1 MEFKHIEYFIKAS
14 HFKSMSKAAESMYI
28 SQQALGKCMQN
39 LETELGCRLFE
50 RTSKGSTLTDEGRY
64 LYEKF
69 LPVVESYYKAQD
81 EALARLSTQPQ
92 KVTIANSPWL
102 FGLLFPD
109 LLFKFKEKYPNIELD
124 LFDRSDTEVL
134 QYVLENPAHLGLI
147 TEPEHWHG
155 RHTHFSTVKT
165 YALQLCLHKDHPLAK
180 RESVSFGDLKDEKF
194 LLLDKR
200 SFYQQIVKEKSEE
213 YGFKANIAYE
223 TADIHQLCS
232 LADNNKGI
240 LICIPVTP
248 HNLFHNLTFVP
259 FSEKDMTFSVAFIFQ
274 NYDKLSEPEQRF
286 MEFMKRSVVEEV

>member
-109 LLFKFKEKYPNIELD
+109 LLFKFKEKYPNI
-124 LFDRSDTEVL
+124 
-134 QYVLENPAHLGLI
+134 
-147 TEPEHWHG
+147 
-155 RHTHFSTVKT
+155 
-165 YALQLCLHKDHPLAK
+165 
-180 RESVSFGDLKDEKF
+180 
-194 LLLDKR
+194 
-200 SFYQQIVKEKSEE
+200 
-213 YGFKANIAYE
+213 
-223 TADIHQLCS
+223 
-232 LADNNKGI
+232 
-240 LICIPVTP
+240 
-248 HNLFHNLTFVP
+248 
-259 FSEKDMTFSVAFIFQ
+259 
-274 NYDKLSEPEQRF
+274 
-286 MEFMKRSVVEEV
+286 